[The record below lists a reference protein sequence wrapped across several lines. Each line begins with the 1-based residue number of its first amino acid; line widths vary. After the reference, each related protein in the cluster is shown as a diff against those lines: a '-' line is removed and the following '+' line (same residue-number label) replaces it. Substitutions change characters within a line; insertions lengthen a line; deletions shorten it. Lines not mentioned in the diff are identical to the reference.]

1 MSAIAT
7 PAATPPR
14 AAAPEGGRLKRKAKV
29 PERFQSP
36 PPAKRVRV
44 QPPVRAKKPGNGE
57 KHVEKHVAAKRAGKG
72 GKPPRAPAQR
82 HQAYAPVPPADTGVN
97 AMALGIGLYLAPVGN
112 RLWRHCSARHMD
124 PIAADRMRLPAAAHL
139 VWV

>member
-57 KHVEKHVAAKRAGKG
+57 KHVEKHVAAKRADGSF
-72 GKPPRAPAQR
+72 
-82 HQAYAPVPPADTGVN
+82 VPSSRLFARRIDAIWRFSFSCFFFFVRDTPDGRR
-97 AMALGIGLYLAPVGN
+97 G
-112 RLWRHCSARHMD
+112 
-124 PIAADRMRLPAAAHL
+124 
-139 VWV
+139 

>member
-72 GKPPRAPAQR
+72 GKPPCAPAQR
-82 HQAYAPVPPADTGVN
+82 HQAYAPVPPRTRA
-97 AMALGIGLYLAPVGN
+97 
-112 RLWRHCSARHMD
+112 
-124 PIAADRMRLPAAAHL
+124 
-139 VWV
+139 

>member
-14 AAAPEGGRLKRKAKV
+14 AVAPEGGRLKRKAKV

-82 HQAYAPVPPADTGVN
+82 HHTKGTPA
-97 AMALGIGLYLAPVGN
+97 
-112 RLWRHCSARHMD
+112 ARHASESAQ
-124 PIAADRMRLPAAAHL
+124 AASRPAPQAATQS
-139 VWV
+139 

>member
-14 AAAPEGGRLKRKAKV
+14 AVAPEGGRLKRKAKV

-44 QPPVRAKKPGNGE
+44 
-57 KHVEKHVAAKRAGKG
+57 H
-72 GKPPRAPAQR
+72 
-82 HQAYAPVPPADTGVN
+82 PPARAEETGQ
-97 AMALGIGLYLAPVGN
+97 
-112 RLWRHCSARHMD
+112 RREARRRGED
-124 PIAADRMRLPAAAHL
+124 DEPRGEGR
-139 VWV
+139 

>member
-44 QPPVRAKKPGNGE
+44 HPPARAKKPGNGE
-57 KHVEKHVAAKRAGKG
+57 KHVEKHVAAKRAGRAASPPARPRRG
-72 GKPPRAPAQR
+72 TRRTRPCPPRTRA
-82 HQAYAPVPPADTGVN
+82 
-97 AMALGIGLYLAPVGN
+97 
-112 RLWRHCSARHMD
+112 
-124 PIAADRMRLPAAAHL
+124 
-139 VWV
+139 